1 MTTAARPSGD
11 LAASRAGSGDTTGRR
26 PRSALALAVFGLLAL
41 LGFAVLV
48 GLGVWQIERRAWK
61 LDLIQRVDD
70 RIHAAPVPAP
80 GPAAWAA
87 VDKSH
92 DEYRHVSVTGHFGA
106 GANVMVQ
113 AVTELGGGF
122 WVMTPLRA
130 DDGFT
135 VLINRGFISS
145 EQRAAETGGPAAPAG
160 DLTVTGLLRITEP
173 KGGFLR
179 DNDPGAQ
186 RWYSR
191 DVAAIAATLQMAQAA
206 PYFIDADAGMD
217 GPGQPRGGLTV
228 VSFPNN
234 HLIYIITWFAL
245 ALMLAGGVWFVARD
259 EWRIRQKSLS
269 RV

>member
-1 MTTAARPSGD
+1 MTASARPSGD
-11 LAASRAGSGDTTGRR
+11 LAARRAESGDTTGRR
-26 PRSALALAVFGLLAL
+26 PRSVLALAIFGTLAL
-41 LGFAVLV
+41 LGFTLLI

-80 GPAAWAA
+80 QPSAWAA
-87 VDKSH
+87 LTKSD
-92 DEYRHVSVTGHFGA
+92 DEYRRVSATGRFGN
-106 GANVMVQ
+106 ANVLVQ
-113 AVTELGGGF
+113 AVTDLGPGS
-122 WVMTPLRA
+122 WVMTPLRSA
-130 DDGFT
+130 DGFT
-135 VLINRGFISS
+135 ALINRGFIST
-145 EQRAAETGGPAAPAG
+145 EQRAAEPGGPAAPAG
-160 DLTVTGLLRITEP
+160 DVTVTGLLRITEP

-179 DNDPGAQ
+179 DNDPVGQ

-191 DVAAIAATLQMAQAA
+191 DVDAIAASLKIQPAA
-206 PYFIDADAGMD
+206 PYFIDADTGMD

-245 ALMLAGGVWFVARD
+245 ALMLACGVWFVARD

-269 RV
+269 HV